1 MPKLAQ
7 ARANPASERRK
18 APRYRPGVILSA
30 TLGWHDAIVGDLS
43 VTGARIHHFSAI
55 KRGEVMR
62 FTMHHDQLVFSTLA
76 RVLSST
82 VEALGSGPSGAATY
96 ESRVQFV
103 DIGHAEKEILVSLVN
118 DLQERQARRW
128 VRNAKGDYEPEPP
141 SRLPAY
147 YVRLQLT
154 NGGWRETATRDAKQP
169 EEGMTIP
176 ADTTPSERRMI
187 CDVYKRADRA
197 GRMLIRLIAAAVSE
211 SIARGP
217 S

>member
-7 ARANPASERRK
+7 AHANPASERRK
-18 APRYRPGVILSA
+18 APRYRPGIILSA

-62 FTMHHDQLVFSTLA
+62 FTMHHGQLVFSTMA

-82 VEALGSGPSGAATY
+82 VEALGIGPSGAATY

-103 DIGHAEKEILVSLVN
+103 DVGHDEKEILVSLLN

-128 VRNAKGDYEPEPP
+128 VRNAKGEYDPAPLP
-141 SRLPAY
+141 RVPAY

-154 NGGWRETATRDAKQP
+154 NRGWRETATREAKQP
-169 EEGMTIP
+169 DEGMTIP
-176 ADTTPSERRMI
+176 ADTRPSERRMI
-187 CDVYKRADRA
+187 CKVYERADRS
-197 GRMLIRLIAAAVSE
+197 GRTLIRLIAAAVCE
-211 SIARGP
+211 SIASGI